1 MNSFK
6 ASTRQT
12 NAPTSGTQES
22 DESRV
27 DAALLKI
34 KAGSSNY
41 KTLSD
46 YCKALIKKFDTN
58 KDGLVSYLELAEG
71 LRELGIKVFKGE
83 QAAMMRRIDEERA
96 GVISYDGLFKAL
108 SRV

>member
-58 KDGLVSYLELAEG
+58 KDG
-71 LRELGIKVFKGE
+71 IKVFKGE

>member
-1 MNSFK
+1 MKKMDDNGDNQISKEEFH
-6 ASTRQT
+6 
-12 NAPTSGTQES
+12 NALTS
-22 DESRV
+22 
-27 DAALLKI
+27 
-34 KAGSSNY
+34 AGSSNY